1 MVLGDLLA
9 RFGDESAAAEAVLS
23 LGDLRLVAALRT
35 RAEAEGLGLGAFA
48 SLAVRRYEAKA
59 SDEEW
64 VTLIGE
70 LARSADPGLAF
81 IKRALVHAVDAP
93 SRA

>member
-1 MVLGDLLA
+1 MMLSDLLA
-9 RFGDESAAAEAVLS
+9 RFADESFAAEAALAV
-23 LGDLRLVAALRT
+23 GDLRLLAALRN
-35 RAEAEGLGLGAFA
+35 RAKEEGLALGAFA
-48 SLAVRRYEAKA
+48 VQTVQRYETSA

-64 VTLIGE
+64 ITLMGE

-81 IKRALVHAVDAP
+81 IKRALDHALRIP